1 MRKLYIGLMTALA
14 FALAACENQPSSSAD
29 PKSQQAAVG
38 SRMADAVIQ
47 QSGGVNAEQDNI
59 AKRLKL
65 TMNPGQ
71 IGFVALFNQAGAPIA
86 YYGVKGKITSSG
98 KRLTSPD
105 QLRVLE
111 NDSGW
116 SNSVVT
122 APSDEGTYGSSADY
136 AYFWTT
142 DGQYVQWN
150 GPYLYSDKPF
160 RLRTE
165 PLVISIADAK

>member
-1 MRKLYIGLMTALA
+1 MRKLILIAAAILSV
-14 FALAACENQPSSSAD
+14 AACGIPEATPD
-29 PKSQQAAVG
+29 PKSQQAAHG
-38 SRMADAVIQ
+38 AMMADAVIQ
-47 QSGGVNAEQDNI
+47 HSGGVNSEQDNI
-59 AKRLKL
+59 AKRLRL

-98 KRLTSPD
+98 KRLTAPD

-111 NDSGW
+111 NSNGW
-116 SNSVVT
+116 TNSVVT
-122 APSDEGTYGSSADY
+122 APADEGAYGSSDPY
-136 AYFWTT
+136 VYFWTT

-165 PLVISIADAK
+165 PLVISVASSQT